1 MRPWL
6 SLLVILPAL
15 PLSGCCSLA
24 RFWCGPDKTPWVQQR
39 FDTPLATARTLLEAI
54 RRDDPE
60 VVYLC
65 LSDGYRRRLGI
76 DSMTAVLAWQ
86 RIREQNPGLHVAGYA
101 NVPAPRRTGD
111 DRATVA
117 VEVEGLTIEL
127 DFERQAYWEV
137 RYVSGDGVQLEQG
150 GTTNFAARA
159 LVAADP
165 AHPGADDATTRVVVG
180 PLVLVH
186 DPEAPIAVD
195 ALDHVA
201 LTRRWK
207 VSDLRVR

>member
-6 SLLVILPAL
+6 SLLVTLPAL
-15 PLSGCCSLA
+15 ALSGCCSLA

-39 FDTPLATARTLLEAI
+39 FDTPLAAARTLLEAI

-65 LSDGYRRRLGI
+65 LSDGYRKRLGV
-76 DSMTAVLAWQ
+76 DGMTAVIVWQ

-101 NVPAPRRTGD
+101 TVPTPRRTGE

-117 VEVEGLTIEL
+117 VEVEGTTIEL
-127 DFERQAYWEV
+127 DFERQSYWEV
-137 RYVSGDGVQLEQG
+137 RYTSGDGVPLEQG
-150 GTTNFAARA
+150 GATSFGARS

-165 AHPGADDATTRVVVG
+165 VRPEADDATTRVVVG

-186 DPEAPIAVD
+186 DPEAPITVD